1 MLLTKSGGWLGPIAN
16 ILGYLM
22 DAIFSFCN
30 MMSLP
35 NIGLCIILFTLIIYL
50 ILMPLTVKQQ
60 KFSKLSAKMNP
71 ELQAIRNK
79 YQNKQQDQAAMMK
92 MNEETKEVYAKYG
105 VSPMGSCLQLLIQMP
120 ILFALYRVIWN
131 IPAYVEG
138 VKNAFLPLAEK
149 ILSISGS
156 QAYLAEFASKN
167 NINFEKLGYTADTI
181 IDCLY
186 KFKPADWSAMAADGK
201 FSEISALVTSTQQN
215 VDHMNYFLGINI
227 ANSPFAMLRE
237 VFTSGNFSI
246 LMLIAALAIPVL
258 AGATQWLSIKL
269 SSTTASASS
278 GDDGSMAASMKMMN
292 NMMPL
297 MSVFF
302 CLTLPA
308 GMGIYWIAGAV
319 IRSIQQVI
327 ANRYIDRL
335 DIDVLVKKNMEKSLA
350 KENKQ
355 REKMG
360 LPPKKEYGSKGKNSS
375 VSNVKTMSRTSTANI
390 KKPMTEQDKK
400 KQIENSTEYYK
411 SHSEAKPGSIAAKA
425 RMVEQFNEKNK
436 KK

>member
-1 MLLTKSGGWLGPIAN
+1 MLLTKSGGWLGPVAT
-16 ILGYLM
+16 ILGYIM

-30 MMSLP
+30 MLSLP
-35 NIGLCIILFTLIIYL
+35 NIGLCIILFTIVIYL
-50 ILMPLTVKQQ
+50 LMMPLTIKQQ

-71 ELQAIRNK
+71 ELQAIQKKYKNK
-79 YQNKQQDQAAMMK
+79 QDQASMVK

-131 IPAYVEG
+131 IPAYVNG
-138 VKNAFLPLAEK
+138 VKEAFMPLAEK
-149 ILSISGS
+149 IMSISGS
-156 QAYLAEFASKN
+156 QQYLSNFAVSN
-167 NINFEKLGYTADTI
+167 NVDFEKLGYTTNTI

-186 KFKPADWSAMAADGK
+186 KFKPADWSAMASDGK
-201 FSEISALVTSTQQN
+201 FSSISNMVTSTQN
-215 VDHMNYFLGINI
+215 SVDQMNYFLGINI
-227 ANSPFAMLRE
+227 ADSPFNMLRN
-237 VFTSGNFSI
+237 VFAEENFSV
-246 LMLIAALAIPVL
+246 LLLIGALAIPAL
-258 AGATQWLSIKL
+258 AGITQWLNIKL
-269 SSTTASASS
+269 STVSTKNSS
-278 GDDGSMAASMKMMN
+278 GSDEGTMASSMKMVN

-302 CLTLPA
+302 CFTLPA

-319 IRSIQQVI
+319 VRSVQQVVVNKHI
-327 ANRYIDRL
+327 ESM
-335 DIDVLVKKNMEKSLA
+335 DIDVLVKQNMEKALA

-360 LPPKKEYGSKGKNSS
+360 LPPKKELGNKKINTSTGTKSITA
-375 VSNVKTMSRTSTANI
+375 SNVNK
-390 KKPMTEQDKK
+390 KKPMTEEEKK

-411 SHSEAKPGSIAAKA
+411 AQSEAKPGSIAAKA
-425 RMVEQFNEKNK
+425 RMVEQFNEKSK

>member
-1 MLLTKSGGWLGPIAN
+1 MLLTKSGGWLGPVAT
-16 ILGYLM
+16 ILGYIM

-30 MMSLP
+30 MLSLP
-35 NIGLCIILFTLIIYL
+35 NIGLCIILFTIVIYL
-50 ILMPLTVKQQ
+50 LMMPLTIKQQ

-71 ELQAIRNK
+71 ELQAIQKKYKNK
-79 YQNKQQDQAAMMK
+79 QDQASMVK

-131 IPAYVEG
+131 IPAYVNG
-138 VKNAFLPLAEK
+138 VKEAFMPLAEK
-149 ILSISGS
+149 IMSISGS
-156 QAYLAEFASKN
+156 QQYLSNFAASN
-167 NINFEKLGYTADTI
+167 NIKKKKLGYTTNTI

-186 KFKPADWSAMAADGK
+186 KFKPADWSAMASDGK
-201 FSEISALVTSTQQN
+201 FSSISNMVTSTQN
-215 VDHMNYFLGINI
+215 SVDQMNYFLGINI
-227 ANSPFAMLRE
+227 ADSPFNMLRN
-237 VFTSGNFSI
+237 VFAEENFSV
-246 LMLIAALAIPVL
+246 LLLIGALAIPAL
-258 AGATQWLSIKL
+258 AGITQWLNIKL
-269 SSTTASASS
+269 STVSTKNSS
-278 GDDGSMAASMKMMN
+278 GSDEGTMASSMKMVN

-302 CLTLPA
+302 CFTLPA

-319 IRSIQQVI
+319 VRSVQQVVVNKHI
-327 ANRYIDRL
+327 ESM
-335 DIDVLVKKNMEKSLA
+335 DIDVLVKQNMEKALA

-360 LPPKKEYGSKGKNSS
+360 LPPKKELGNKKINTSTGTKSITA
-375 VSNVKTMSRTSTANI
+375 SNVNK
-390 KKPMTEQDKK
+390 KKPMTEEEKK

-411 SHSEAKPGSIAAKA
+411 AQSEAKPGSIAAKA
-425 RMVEQFNEKNK
+425 RMVEQFNEKSK